1 MLAVTRS
8 RRPAALA
15 AAALLLM
22 LAALLLVASS
32 PSRSVA
38 TVTGTT
44 RALPAK
50 KAAKAKARHAR
61 RLRAPVLR
69 HTQARAVRATAK
81 KQPAARP
88 TPPGD
93 PLVADS
99 WALQAIHAT
108 AAWARTTGSPDVVVA
123 VLDTGVDAT
132 QPDLA
137 GALVPGVDLV
147 SDDAEPQDDHGH
159 GTQVAGIVAA
169 RAGNGIGAAGICG
182 RCSVMP
188 VKVIA
193 ADGTG
198 TSDDVAA
205 GLRWAVDHGAR
216 VVNLSFVLSAPDAN
230 VVDAIRYAQE
240 HGVVVVGAAGNDG
253 ATSPVFPAAEA
264 GVVSVAATDEGNAPY
279 AWSGRGPWV
288 RVAAPGCAPA
298 TVAGGS
304 YANLCGTSAATAVVS
319 GLAALALSARP
330 GVTAAEAVQA
340 LEAGAVPVGDTVAT
354 GRVDAAATVGL
365 LAPAVAPA
373 PATTPRPQG
382 RPPILEWVS

>member
-1 MLAVTRS
+1 MLAVKRP

-15 AAALLLM
+15 AAALLLL
-22 LAALLLVASS
+22 LAALLLASS
-32 PSRSVA
+32 PSRPVA
-38 TVTGTT
+38 SVTGTT
-44 RALPAK
+44 RALPAT
-50 KAAKAKARHAR
+50 KAAKAKARYAS
-61 RLRAPVLR
+61 RLHAPVLR
-69 HTQARAVRATAK
+69 HTQGRAARAAAK
-81 KQPAARP
+81 QTTARP
-88 TPPGD
+88 APPGD

-99 WALQAIHAT
+99 WALQTIHAA

-123 VLDTGVDAT
+123 VLDTGVDAS

-147 SDDAEPQDDHGH
+147 SDDADPQDDHGH

-205 GLRWAVDHGAR
+205 GMRWAVDHGAR
-216 VVNLSFVLSAPDAN
+216 VVNLSFVLNAPDPGVA
-230 VVDAIRYAQE
+230 DAIRYAQE
-240 HGVVVVGAAGNDG
+240 HGVVVVGAAGNGG
-253 ATSPVFPAAEA
+253 ATSPVFPAAET
-264 GVVSVAATDEGNAPY
+264 GVVSVAATDEANAPY

-319 GLAALALSARP
+319 GLAGLALSARP

-340 LEAGAVPVGDTVAT
+340 LEAGALPVGDVVAA
-354 GRVDAAATVGL
+354 GRVDAAATVSL
-365 LAPAVAPA
+365 LAPAAAPA
-373 PATTPRPQG
+373 PPAIPRPQG
-382 RPPILEWVS
+382 RPLLEWVS